1 MIFISTML
9 IPGEVTVIPN
19 FLTVQQLGWIND
31 IKGLTVPFFASTF
44 GIFLLRQHFLTVPTD
59 LRDAAQM
66 EGVGH
71 WGFLFKIVVPYCRSS
86 FITLGL
92 FEFISGWNM
101 YLWPLLV
108 TNEDK
113 MRTVQIGI
121 KALQNQEVM
130 QNWGVIMAGVVVI
143 VLPSLLLI
151 ALGQKYFQKGLTEG
165 AIK

>member
-1 MIFISTML
+1 
-9 IPGEVTVIPN
+9 
-19 FLTVQQLGWIND
+19 
-31 IKGLTVPFFASTF
+31 
-44 GIFLLRQHFLTVPTD
+44 
-59 LRDAAQM
+59 M

-121 KALQNQEVM
+121 KALQNQEVS

-151 ALGQKYFQKGLTEG
+151 AFGQKYFQKGLTEG